1 MAATIARSATNL
13 MTIRLTPLY
22 EPLACHEGG
31 SELGEM
37 LAGEEYVNISG
48 TSKKLCV
55 NHNAYPVT
63 VLEGSRGPVY
73 GKSLSQLLE
82 IGMNTLLAI
91 VIPSNGDA
99 IGSTSMSFSV
109 NMDLAMQMVELS
121 ELQIVTKVHMV
132 SAAVI
137 KILGLPLSS
146 SQPNEHYCGFEIP
159 LAEQKVGHILYVEI
173 VESLYI
179 QAVDNET
186 MVEEYVHP
194 DPDLFQHEVESAH
207 LIPLL

>member
-109 NMDLAMQMVELS
+109 NMDLAVQIMELS
-121 ELQIVTKVHMV
+121 ELQIITKVHEGLHGQHCRDQNFGV
-132 SAAVI
+132 AFVFQSTQRT
-137 KILGLPLSS
+137 ILR
-146 SQPNEHYCGFEIP
+146 I
-159 LAEQKVGHILYVEI
+159 
-173 VESLYI
+173 
-179 QAVDNET
+179 
-186 MVEEYVHP
+186 
-194 DPDLFQHEVESAH
+194 
-207 LIPLL
+207 